1 MHVSGGEWGGCGN
14 GVSYA
19 RAWLACLLISSISL
33 AGCCTDCVR
42 LSELGAA
49 SYSGPATTSGGS
61 SQPRKQGPSAGP
73 SAQKKSVAVN
83 TPLAPPPP
91 SGAAAVGS
99 AFYVNP
105 KGQLLTTWQE
115 VRDCRKVAVLVD
127 YEYRDATVIA
137 SNPLS
142 GVVVLH
148 AGISSSRHAVFR
160 TADVSEG
167 EEVSAFA
174 HPILDGI
181 SLPLDVATGVVRRST
196 SPDGISGIL
205 QYSAAVDDGGAGGPI
220 VDKHGVVVGIIVHPL
235 SRAWPGGVGYG
246 VSSSV
251 ILKFSAA
258 AGVEMWERATG
269 PGTAGAE
276 SASYAGDYTVPVIC
290 FR

>member
-1 MHVSGGEWGGCGN
+1 MHVPQSDTREARVPSVHRSQTGLVGLL
-14 GVSYA
+14 VS
-19 RAWLACLLISSISL
+19 SL
-33 AGCCTDCVR
+33 SLSACCTDCAR

-49 SYSGPATTSGGS
+49 SYSGPATTSGS
-61 SQPRKQGPSAGP
+61 KSQPRKQGASAGP
-73 SAQKKSVAVN
+73 SAQNKNVTLN
-83 TPLAPPPP
+83 TPTVPPP

-105 KGQLLTTWQE
+105 KGQLLTTWEE

-127 YEYRDATVIA
+127 YEYRDATVMA

-142 GVVVLH
+142 GVAVLH

-181 SLPLDVATGVVRRST
+181 SLPLDVATGIVRRST

-205 QYSAAVDDGGAGGPI
+205 QYSAMVDDGGAGGPI
-220 VDKHGVVVGIIVHPL
+220 VDRQGDVVGIVVHPL
-235 SRAWPGGVGYG
+235 SRAWPGDVGYG
-246 VSSSV
+246 VSSSL
-251 ILKFSAA
+251 ILRFSAA
-258 AGVEMWERATG
+258 AGVELWERATG
-269 PGTAGAE
+269 SATAGPE
-276 SASYAGDYTVPVIC
+276 GASFAGDYTVPVIC